1 MRTIHRLIEAKKR
14 EREENGEAGFSLIE
28 LIIVVVILG
37 ILVAVAIP
45 LFANIQ
51 DTAQSNSL
59 KAAAA
64 NGATAVAADISKT
77 TPAATLATAKA
88 AAASAGD
95 TPIVVTLEN
104 TTLPT
109 IDKICVKAVGTGWTT
124 AAAFAG
130 PGANAD
136 GTACAP

>member
-1 MRTIHRLIEAKKR
+1 MRTIHRLIEAKKA

-37 ILVAVAIP
+37 ILVAIAIP

-51 DTAQSNSL
+51 TQAQTNAL

-64 NGATAVAADISKT
+64 NGATAAAAEIT
-77 TPAATLATAKA
+77 QPGATLATAQT

-95 TPIVVTLEN
+95 SPIVTSLEN
-104 TTLPT
+104 AALPT
-109 IDKICVKAVGTGWTT
+109 IDKICVKAAGGTGWP
-124 AAAFAG
+124 AAVYAG
-130 PGANAD
+130 PGANAA
-136 GTACAP
+136 GTACTAP